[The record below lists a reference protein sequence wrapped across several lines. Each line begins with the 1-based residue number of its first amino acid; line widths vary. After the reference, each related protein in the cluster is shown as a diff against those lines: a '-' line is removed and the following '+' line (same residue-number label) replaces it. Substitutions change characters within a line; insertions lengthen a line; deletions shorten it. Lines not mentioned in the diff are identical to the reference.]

1 MEPGRRRPAVL
12 AVPLLTVLLTGVALL
27 LSSCGGGA
35 KEDPPA
41 TTPDGPGTPPGA
53 EAPEVERVTPAD
65 QAEGVDYETE
75 ITVTFSAAMDEPAT
89 EAAFAVTPGVDCDF
103 SWNEAATR
111 LTCTPTTTLTE
122 NTEYTISV
130 GSGAESRSGAALASA
145 WTSRFTTGAG
155 PVSSCVLGTGVFGS
169 CTFGP

>member
-1 MEPGRRRPAVL
+1 
-12 AVPLLTVLLTGVALL
+12 
-27 LSSCGGGA
+27 
-35 KEDPPA
+35 DPPA

-111 LTCTPTTTLTE
+111 LNCTPTAGIAE
-122 NTEYTISV
+122 KTEYISSV
-130 GSGAESRSGAALASA
+130 SSCAESRSGAVLASTR
-145 WTSRFTTGAG
+145 TSRFSTDACTDSSFVLYSV
-155 PVSSCVLGTGVFGS
+155 VSGNCNIR
-169 CTFGP
+169 P